1 MLMVSGV
8 TSVHVRCDVPQ
19 AQFRRAKDELDAEKI
34 EKQENGGGTEHLEH
48 AKLAMSKLHSL
59 TMPTCRLSAAPTQK
73 TIDDSAK

>member
-48 AKLAMSKLHSL
+48 AKRAMSKLHSL

-73 TIDDSAK
+73 TIDDFAR